1 MMLTSK
7 ISETPGGQAA
17 LNHNGVRL
25 FLRHCRK
32 GSVEFLIGSAQR
44 DRLHLDPRETSG
56 NFNMLEDQLREQCIR
71 RVL

>member
-1 MMLTSK
+1 MLTSE
-7 ISETPGGQAA
+7 ISKTLGGQAT

-25 FLRHCRK
+25 FLRHGRK

-44 DRLHLDPRETSG
+44 DRLHLDPGKTSG